1 MSKAEAL
8 IKEREMLLVS
18 LEEEEKA
25 MQAIQARIRND
36 RRRLDEVNRKL
47 AQLSSRPAPAAAPQ
61 RRSDTTRT
69 VRADPHTGALTVT
82 TSVPSGARDPRT
94 RDPRP
99 RAERP
104 AARTPPAPAAAA
116 PADDDDDP
124 FKARERKKL
133 QMQARQARQPQQQQR
148 QRQQPRKGKDTAPA
162 PCVCASHTPSLSTC
176 VCVCSLLCARRSKS
190 ASR

>member
-1 MSKAEAL
+1 
-8 IKEREMLLVS
+8 MLLVS

-104 AARTPPAPAAAA
+104 AARTPAAPAAAA

-148 QRQQPRKGKDTAPA
+148 QRQRQR
-162 PCVCASHTPSLSTC
+162 HQQQQ
-176 VCVCSLLCARRSKS
+176 LLWKEEKKVERTTRRRGRACTLGRRWWTRAARS
-190 ASR
+190 A